1 MMIQITFNYYGNTV
15 KGILLGKYQGV
26 HELHQIIKKKF
37 FGKVYEKHKVKKTN
51 SPLYIIFIPWKHQIK
66 EIVEIDENYV
76 LEIDGLLKE
85 EDWIYVDSYTS
96 SVLEHNEYEVSI
108 KVKNFNGY
116 KFIYDDNEF
125 IANIRNGL
133 TEYCLETL
141 YNNLPSIIEEEF
153 DEDTAIRDNPMFLT
167 YKEIEGQ
174 GTGFIELQY
183 CKRNLPRSI
192 ALNKI
197 NHWEKDSLYIDVPC
211 ALSIFLDQYF
221 DIFKS
226 VNKNSEDVY
235 SPEYFT
241 LKQVIELRERLLELT
256 PIDYRILVRWLDV
269 CIDKGYSMYFL
280 GV

>member
-1 MMIQITFNYYGNTV
+1 MYNRITFNYDGIIT
-15 KGILLGKYQGV
+15 KGILLAECDFIETISV
-26 HELHQIIKKKF
+26 KKKF
-37 FGKVYEKHKVKKTN
+37 LFFKYYSKGIDKRKFKM
-51 SPLYIIFIPWKHQIK
+51 YIVFIPWKHALKDIVFISEEQILS
-66 EIVEIDENYV
+66 IDRVEDDN
-76 LEIDGLLKE
+76 
-85 EDWIYVDSYTS
+85 WINIDSYIS
-96 SVLEHNEYEVSI
+96 KFVKEKSYYCEYEI
-108 KVKNFNGY
+108 ENFNGY

-133 TEYCLETL
+133 KKCCLDTL

-167 YKEIEGQ
+167 GKEIEGQ

-183 CKRNLPRSI
+183 CKRNLPRLI

-197 NHWEKDSLYIDVPC
+197 NHWEKESLYIDVPC

-226 VNKNSEDVY
+226 VNKNLDVF

-241 LKQVIELRERLLELT
+241 LKQVRELRERLLELK
-256 PIDYRILVRWLDV
+256 PIDYRILVQWLDV

>member
-1 MMIQITFNYYGNTV
+1 MYNRITFNYDGIIT
-15 KGILLGKYQGV
+15 KGILLAECDFIETISV
-26 HELHQIIKKKF
+26 KKKF
-37 FGKVYEKHKVKKTN
+37 LFFKYYSKGIDKRKFKM
-51 SPLYIIFIPWKHQIK
+51 YIVFIPWKHALKDIVFISEEQILS
-66 EIVEIDENYV
+66 IDRVEDDN
-76 LEIDGLLKE
+76 
-85 EDWIYVDSYTS
+85 WINIDSYIS
-96 SVLEHNEYEVSI
+96 KFVKEKSYYCEYEI
-108 KVKNFNGY
+108 ENFNGY

-133 TEYCLETL
+133 KKYCLETL

-153 DEDTAIRDNPMFLT
+153 DEDTAIRDNPIFFT
-167 YKEIEGQ
+167 GKEIEGQ

-183 CKRNLPRSI
+183 CKRNLPRLI

-197 NHWEKDSLYIDVPC
+197 NHWEKESLYIDVPC

-226 VNKNSEDVY
+226 VNKNLDVF

-241 LKQVIELRERLLELT
+241 LKQVRELRERLLELK
-256 PIDYRILVRWLDV
+256 PIDYRILVQWLDV

>member
-1 MMIQITFNYYGNTV
+1 MYNRITFNYDGIIT
-15 KGILLGKYQGV
+15 KGILLAECDFIETISV
-26 HELHQIIKKKF
+26 EKKF
-37 FGKVYEKHKVKKTN
+37 LFFKYSTKGIDKRKFKM
-51 SPLYIIFIPWKHQIK
+51 YIVFIPWKHALKDIVFISEEQILS
-66 EIVEIDENYV
+66 IDRVEDDN
-76 LEIDGLLKE
+76 
-85 EDWIYVDSYTS
+85 WINIDSYIS
-96 SVLEHNEYEVSI
+96 KFVKEKPYYCKYEI
-108 KVKNFNGY
+108 ENFSGY

-133 TEYCLETL
+133 KKYYLETL

-167 YKEIEGQ
+167 GKEIEGQ

-183 CKRNLPRSI
+183 CKRNLPRLI

-226 VNKNSEDVY
+226 VNKNLDVF

-241 LKQVIELRERLLELT
+241 LTQVIELKERLLELK
-256 PIDYRILVRWLDV
+256 PIDYRILVQWLDV

>member
-1 MMIQITFNYYGNTV
+1 MYNRITFNYDGIIT
-15 KGILLGKYQGV
+15 KGILLAECDFIETISV
-26 HELHQIIKKKF
+26 KKKF
-37 FGKVYEKHKVKKTN
+37 LFFKYYSKGIDKRKFKM
-51 SPLYIIFIPWKHQIK
+51 YIVFIPWKHALKDIVFISEEQILS
-66 EIVEIDENYV
+66 IDRVEDDNWINIDSYISKFV
-76 LEIDGLLKE
+76 KE
-85 EDWIYVDSYTS
+85 EPYYC
-96 SVLEHNEYEVSI
+96 EYEI
-108 KVKNFNGY
+108 ENFNGY

-133 TEYCLETL
+133 KKYCLETL

-167 YKEIEGQ
+167 GKEIEGK

-183 CKRNLPRSI
+183 CKRNLPRLI

-226 VNKNSEDVY
+226 VNKNLEDVY

-256 PIDYRILVRWLDV
+256 PIDYRILVQWLDV

>member
-1 MMIQITFNYYGNTV
+1 MYNRITFNYDGIIT
-15 KGILLGKYQGV
+15 KGILLAEFIETISV
-26 HELHQIIKKKF
+26 PVEKKF
-37 FGKVYEKHKVKKTN
+37 LFFKHYSKVTDKRKFKVYIV
-51 SPLYIIFIPWKHQIK
+51 FIPWKHALKDIVFISERQILSINRVEDDNWIKIDSYISKFIK
-66 EIVEIDENYV
+66 EEPY
-76 LEIDGLLKE
+76 
-85 EDWIYVDSYTS
+85 YC
-96 SVLEHNEYEVSI
+96 EYEI
-108 KVKNFNGY
+108 ENFNGY

-133 TEYCLETL
+133 KEYCLETL

-167 YKEIEGQ
+167 GKEIEGQ

-183 CKRNLPRSI
+183 CKRNLPRLI
-192 ALNKI
+192 AFNKI

-226 VNKNSEDVY
+226 VNKNLEDVY

-256 PIDYRILVRWLDV
+256 PIDYRILVQWLDV
-269 CIDKGYSMYFL
+269 CIVKGYSMYFL

>member
-1 MMIQITFNYYGNTV
+1 MYNRITFNYDGIIT
-15 KGILLGKYQGV
+15 KGILLAECYFIETISV
-26 HELHQIIKKKF
+26 EKKF
-37 FGKVYEKHKVKKTN
+37 LFFKYYSKGTDKRKFKM
-51 SPLYIIFIPWKHQIK
+51 YIVFITWKRALKDIVFISESQILS
-66 EIVEIDENYV
+66 IDRVEDVNWINIDSYISKFV
-76 LEIDGLLKE
+76 KE
-85 EDWIYVDSYTS
+85 EPYYC
-96 SVLEHNEYEVSI
+96 EYEI
-108 KVKNFNGY
+108 ENFNGY

-125 IANIRNGL
+125 ISNIRNGL
-133 TEYCLETL
+133 KKYCLETL
-141 YNNLPSIIEEEF
+141 YNNLPSIIEEVF
-153 DEDTAIRDNPMFLT
+153 DEDTAIRDNLMFLT
-167 YKEIEGQ
+167 GKEIEGQ

-211 ALSIFLDQYF
+211 SLSIFLDQYF

-226 VNKNSEDVY
+226 VNKNLDVF

-241 LKQVIELRERLLELT
+241 LKQVTELRKRLLELT
-256 PIDYRILVRWLDV
+256 PIDYRILVQWLDV

>member
-1 MMIQITFNYYGNTV
+1 MYNRITFNYDGITT
-15 KGILLGKYQGV
+15 KGILLAECDFIETISV
-26 HELHQIIKKKF
+26 PVEKKF
-37 FGKVYEKHKVKKTN
+37 LFFKYYSKGTDKRKFKM
-51 SPLYIIFIPWKHQIK
+51 YIVFIPWKHAMKDIVFISERQILSVDGVDDDNW
-66 EIVEIDENYV
+66 INIDSYISKFV
-76 LEIDGLLKE
+76 KE
-85 EDWIYVDSYTS
+85 EPYYC
-96 SVLEHNEYEVSI
+96 EYEI
-108 KVKNFNGY
+108 ENFNGY

-133 TEYCLETL
+133 KKYCLETL

-167 YKEIEGQ
+167 GKEREGQ
-174 GTGFIELQY
+174 GTAFIELQY
-183 CKRNLPRSI
+183 CKHNLPRLI
-192 ALNKI
+192 ALKKI
-197 NHWEKDSLYIDVPC
+197 RNWKNDSLYIDVPF

-226 VNKNSEDVY
+226 VNKNLEDVY

-241 LKQVIELRERLLELT
+241 LKQVIELRERLLELK
-256 PIDYRILVRWLDV
+256 PIDYRILVQWLDV

>member
-1 MMIQITFNYYGNTV
+1 MYNRITFNYD
-15 KGILLGKYQGV
+15 GIITKCMLLAECDFIETISV
-26 HELHQIIKKKF
+26 EKKF
-37 FGKVYEKHKVKKTN
+37 LFFKYYSKVIDKRKFKM
-51 SPLYIIFIPWKHQIK
+51 YIVFIPWKHAMKDIVFISEEQILS
-66 EIVEIDENYV
+66 IDRVEEDNWINIDSYISKFV
-76 LEIDGLLKE
+76 KE
-85 EDWIYVDSYTS
+85 EPYYC
-96 SVLEHNEYEVSI
+96 EYEI
-108 KVKNFNGY
+108 ENFNGY

-133 TEYCLETL
+133 KKYCLETL

-153 DEDTAIRDNPMFLT
+153 DEDTAIRDNLMFLT
-167 YKEIEGQ
+167 GKEIEGQ

-226 VNKNSEDVY
+226 VNKNLDVF

-241 LKQVIELRERLLELT
+241 LKQVIELRERLLELK
-256 PIDYRILVRWLDV
+256 PIDYRILVQWLDV

>member
-1 MMIQITFNYYGNTV
+1 MYNRITFNYDGIIT
-15 KGILLGKYQGV
+15 KGILLAECDFIETISV
-26 HELHQIIKKKF
+26 EKKF
-37 FGKVYEKHKVKKTN
+37 LFFKYRSKGIDKRKFKM
-51 SPLYIIFIPWKHQIK
+51 YIVFTPWKHALKDIVVISEGQILS
-66 EIVEIDENYV
+66 IDRVEDDNWINIDSYISKFV
-76 LEIDGLLKE
+76 KE
-85 EDWIYVDSYTS
+85 EPYYC
-96 SVLEHNEYEVSI
+96 EYEI
-108 KVKNFNGY
+108 ENFNGY

-133 TEYCLETL
+133 KKYCLETL

-167 YKEIEGQ
+167 GKEIEGQ

-183 CKRNLPRSI
+183 CKRNLPRLI

-197 NHWEKDSLYIDVPC
+197 NHLEKDSLYIDVPC

-226 VNKNSEDVY
+226 VNKNLDVF

-241 LKQVIELRERLLELT
+241 LKQVTELRERLLELK
-256 PIDYRILVRWLDV
+256 PIDYRILVQWLDV
-269 CIDKGYSMYFL
+269 CINKGYSMYFL